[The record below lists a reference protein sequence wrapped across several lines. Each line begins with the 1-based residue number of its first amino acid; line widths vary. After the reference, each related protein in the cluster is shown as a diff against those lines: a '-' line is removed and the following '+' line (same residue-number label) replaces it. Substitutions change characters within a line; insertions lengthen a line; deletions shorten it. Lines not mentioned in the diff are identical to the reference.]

1 MALRYVLA
9 QILTRKGHRMDF
21 YEVEGKKILL
31 DAGIPTDVG
40 VLIDENTDLNSVEYP
55 CVVKAQV
62 LSGKR
67 GKAGGIKFAHNPE
80 ELKQHYDFIS
90 NMTIGGHPVSGVLIT
105 PMAAIASEHYIG
117 LTIDRKAKCI
127 VLIYSPCGG
136 MDIEEVA
143 ESQPDQLLK
152 MPVYDSF
159 EEAEFARSLER
170 FDLSD
175 EAKASLCG
183 VARKLYEAFVKL
195 DATTIEINPYAQ
207 MKDGSFAA
215 VDSKLVIDD
224 NAKYRQDDYT
234 ILPRE
239 AAESAVKLEAE
250 QYGLSFVDL
259 DENGGIGLI
268 AGGAGIGMATVDSIK
283 YYGASPYNFMDL
295 GGGVTEEK
303 MYHAV
308 RLLLNDDK
316 VDSILINVF
325 GGINNC
331 LTMAEGITRA
341 IIEFDSKKP
350 VVVKSR
356 GFSQEAGWELYDK
369 LNLPQ
374 VRYGTTDDA
383 VKLLLKVREG
393 AKV

>member
-67 GKAGGIKFAHNPE
+67 GKAGGIKFAHTPE

-159 EEAEFARSLER
+159 E
-170 FDLSD
+170 
-175 EAKASLCG
+175 
-183 VARKLYEAFVKL
+183 
-195 DATTIEINPYAQ
+195 
-207 MKDGSFAA
+207 
-215 VDSKLVIDD
+215 
-224 NAKYRQDDYT
+224 
-234 ILPRE
+234 
-239 AAESAVKLEAE
+239 
-250 QYGLSFVDL
+250 
-259 DENGGIGLI
+259 
-268 AGGAGIGMATVDSIK
+268 
-283 YYGASPYNFMDL
+283 
-295 GGGVTEEK
+295 
-303 MYHAV
+303 
-308 RLLLNDDK
+308 
-316 VDSILINVF
+316 
-325 GGINNC
+325 
-331 LTMAEGITRA
+331 
-341 IIEFDSKKP
+341 
-350 VVVKSR
+350 
-356 GFSQEAGWELYDK
+356 
-369 LNLPQ
+369 
-374 VRYGTTDDA
+374 
-383 VKLLLKVREG
+383 
-393 AKV
+393 